1 MTENQIRGL
10 GPALDRYLDS
20 FLFCFSFTQTFEHL
34 RTYCRGLLSDLPRKS
49 AEPIALASGTP
60 VRTMQEFLRD
70 HTWDYLQMTTLA
82 QKRGE
87 LLPLGAWLG

>member
-10 GPALDRYLDS
+10 GTALDRYLDS

-49 AEPIALASGTP
+49 AEPTRTANQGAVTAAQRARKTP
-60 VRTMQEFLRD
+60 RSQHRS
-70 HTWDYLQMTTLA
+70 H
-82 QKRGE
+82 
-87 LLPLGAWLG
+87 PH